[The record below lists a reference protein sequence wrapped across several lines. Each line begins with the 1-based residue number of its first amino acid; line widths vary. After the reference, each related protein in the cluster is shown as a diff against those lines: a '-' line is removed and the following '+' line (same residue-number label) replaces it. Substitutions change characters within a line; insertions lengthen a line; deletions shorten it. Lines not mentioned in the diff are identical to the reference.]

1 MLQRK
6 YTCNLGETVKELE
19 QFPCMEGQLLVMYV
33 SRLYASMQTQLD
45 IFLGK
50 KKQIDLHLCGLSH
63 VLQSFGRST
72 SDSSVYYSEELFLSL
87 PSK

>member
-50 KKQIDLHLCGLSH
+50 KNKSKVD
-63 VLQSFGRST
+63 FGKSGA
-72 SDSSVYYSEELFLSL
+72 LGAL
-87 PSK
+87 PNRV